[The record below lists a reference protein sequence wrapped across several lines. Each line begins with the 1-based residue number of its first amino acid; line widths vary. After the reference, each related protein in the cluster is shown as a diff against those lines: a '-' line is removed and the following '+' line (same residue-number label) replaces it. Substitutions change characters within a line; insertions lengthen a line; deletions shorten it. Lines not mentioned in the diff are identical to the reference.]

1 MRKYEYKLEIVE
13 SSDEFCEG
21 SNEFWESLQGTG
33 CEKITDLLEECLFET
48 GFLVN
53 NEDSP
58 NKLTL
63 VSYSNSE

>member
-13 SSDEFCEG
+13 GSDD
-21 SNEFWESLQGTG
+21 FWESLQGTG
-33 CEKITDLLEECLFET
+33 CEKITELLEECLFET

-53 NEDSP
+53 HEDSP

-63 VSYSNSE
+63 VRYSNS